1 MENRHTPVQSSGES
15 SPLDW
20 VAVGKVTRPHGL
32 KGEMK
37 FRPFTKDDD
46 ILNGICLV
54 KLGRDENTGQE
65 FQVENLRGHFSK
77 RIVKFKGF
85 NSIES
90 VQELSGDSLY
100 IKREDFKALPE
111 GEYYWFE
118 IEGLNVYD
126 EEGSYY
132 DQVIEIIKTGSND
145 VYVVQDGKKEVL
157 LPMIDSVVKVIDLE
171 QGKLVF
177 KNIEGLIEDTP
188 V

>member
-1 MENRHTPVQSSGES
+1 MDSICSEIDPVIDEITAPFSYSECSIYMGGIIQMKGILYNSEKIKLIGQPQIYSE
-15 SPLDW
+15 
-20 VAVGKVTRPHGL
+20 VA
-32 KGEMK
+32 
-37 FRPFTKDDD
+37 
-46 ILNGICLV
+46 
-54 KLGRDENTGQE
+54 LGRMDRHRPA
-65 FQVENLRGHFSK
+65 LRA
-77 RIVKFKGF
+77 
-85 NSIES
+85 
-90 VQELSGDSLY
+90 Y
-100 IKREDFKALPE
+100 FKALPD

-126 EEGSYY
+126 EEGDYY
-132 DQVIEIIKTGSND
+132 GQVVEIIKTGSND